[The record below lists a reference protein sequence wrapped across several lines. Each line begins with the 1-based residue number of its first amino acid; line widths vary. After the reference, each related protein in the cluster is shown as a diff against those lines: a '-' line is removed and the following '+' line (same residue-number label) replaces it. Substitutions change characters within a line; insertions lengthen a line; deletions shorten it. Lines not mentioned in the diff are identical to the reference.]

1 MVVQP
6 SLTASSSV
14 FRQLYLNA
22 LTCTARNTN
31 DYAVCVARKYLLATW
46 GQAALAS
53 GDVALGFVLVM
64 VAKLAVVSHP
74 CASFPAA
81 TTPIKLLYRQPP
93 TASKMPN
100 RSCVML
106 PHAVLLRS

>member
-74 CASFPAA
+74 CVPRSQSPLLLSSCCAASP
-81 TTPIKLLYRQPP
+81 RQLQRCR
-93 TASKMPN
+93 TGVA
-100 RSCVML
+100 
-106 PHAVLLRS
+106 